1 MSTIPTTPPSG
12 FRDFLPDSGALRG
25 RVIETISR
33 VYRSYGFSP
42 IDTPVEAEKAMSA
55 MRRERPG
62 SELLNPFDDG
72 LPDPGYLIQQLS
84 QRQRDIWL
92 ARINTHPQRSR
103 E

>member
-1 MSTIPTTPPSG
+1 MPRQRTPEEAAAYK
-12 FRDFLPDSGALRG
+12 RDYRAKK
-25 RVIETISR
+25 RVAAGPATDTRDIG
-33 VYRSYGFSP
+33 YFSP

-55 MRRERPG
+55 MRRERTG

-72 LPDPGYLIQQLS
+72 LPDTGYLIQQLS